1 MIKVQNTFIF
11 SYYFLSFI
19 GSACVD
25 SIESPIFL
33 TMRMW
38 LDCWP
43 SFPITIAFCRYG
55 YEKNYA
61 ICAYGWYYCRLFHFS
76 TRLFVHHVFFVELF
90 TLERKKIQTQ
100 VGAKLER
107 KLNDSVLDEQGFQI
121 FDILYLFSERKEMH
135 ISIFRFI
142 AIGEEWKSLA
152 LWSKKNFLT
161 QLLIKFEKKF
171 ISENVELFCC
181 LCAVS

>member
-1 MIKVQNTFIF
+1 MINWSKFKTHLYFHIIF
-11 SYYFLSFI
+11 YHSS

-25 SIESPIFL
+25 SIESLIFL
-33 TMRMW
+33 FTMRMG
-38 LDCWP
+38 LDCW
-43 SFPITIAFCRYG
+43 
-55 YEKNYA
+55 K
-61 ICAYGWYYCRLFHFS
+61 
-76 TRLFVHHVFFVELF
+76 
-90 TLERKKIQTQ
+90 
-100 VGAKLER
+100 R

-121 FDILYLFSERKEMH
+121 FDILYLFSERKDMH
-135 ISIFRFI
+135 ISISRFIAGPKTFLLKFWSFTLWFI